1 MWGVDVYG
9 CVDLC
14 VSVSVGGC
22 EGECVHVC
30 VCVGVYGVGGS
41 VGGVRVYACVSVS
54 LWVCECVCVSV
65 RE

>member
-1 MWGVDVYG
+1 MDVYG

-30 VCVGVYGVGGS
+30 VCVGVYGCGGECGGS
-41 VGGVRVYACVSVS
+41 ACVCM
-54 LWVCECVCVSV
+54 CECLSV
-65 RE
+65 GM